1 MSCWSSNLWPDNWR
15 TGYWPCKI
23 PQESYYYLATTLAV
37 HLRKQIHS
45 RYFKQKR
52 CHNIWGL
59 RNCSKCHR
67 GKLRGWPLDF
77 RTVSQRSHPVVRDW
91 VETLL
96 LSSYAY
102 VLWHVTGRGFRS
114 HWKINFSQGSHICH
128 WRRKKNEFWLPL
140 ISKI

>member
-1 MSCWSSNLWPDNWR
+1 MYQWRLRSFLLEIQNKNFSLSDMLQVPLTDIKDNR
-15 TGYWPCKI
+15 D
-23 PQESYYYLATTLAV
+23 
-37 HLRKQIHS
+37 

-77 RTVSQRSHPVVRDW
+77 TTVSQRSHPVVRDW